1 MRILSIETS
10 GRSGSVATLV
20 GNNLL
25 AQIELD
31 PTQRSAAGLAPAVR
45 QALAQS
51 GWPPRSFQ
59 LVAATVGPG
68 SFTGL
73 RIGVTTANVLAYA
86 AGAECLG
93 IDTLD
98 AIAAQVPGEIDRER
112 VVAAIDAGRGEVFTK
127 RFVRQAGGWTASEP
141 SALEPIEAWLGRL
154 SGGDAV
160 TGPAIEM
167 LAGRLPAGVMIV
179 EAKLWQPMAAT
190 VGRLAAA
197 CYAAGERGDAWK
209 LAPVYLRRSAA
220 EEKQRQ

>member
-10 GRSGSVATLV
+10 GRSGSVAALV

-31 PTQRSAAGLAPAVR
+31 PRERSAAGLAPAVR

-59 LVAATVGPG
+59 LVAAAVGPG

-73 RIGVTTANVLAYA
+73 RIGITTAKVLAYA

-98 AIAAQVPGEIDRER
+98 TIAAQVPGEIDRER
-112 VVAAIDAGRGEVFTK
+112 VVAAIDAGRREVFTK
-127 RFVRQAGGWTASEP
+127 RFVRQASGWMADEP
-141 SALEPIEAWLGRL
+141 SAIEPIEVWLARL
-154 SGGDAV
+154 SPGDAV
-160 TGPAIEM
+160 SGPAIEM
-167 LAGRLPAGVMIV
+167 LAGRLPSGMLVVDAQ
-179 EAKLWQPMAAT
+179 LWQPMAAT

-197 CYAAGERGDAWK
+197 RYAAGERGDVWK

-220 EEKQRQ
+220 EEKQQ